1 MDCIYHSYHFQVL
14 GISFSPFGYHAATGS
29 EDNIYWISYQPTQ
42 ILYPKFEP
50 QEGCYLVTSSYDMTA
65 KVWFISNHVDCFI
78 QLNASN
84 LYLFYS
90 VIYMYSTGLVRQ
102 IF

>member
-1 MDCIYHSYHFQVL
+1 
-14 GISFSPFGYHAATGS
+14 
-29 EDNIYWISYQPTQ
+29 
-42 ILYPKFEP
+42 
-50 QEGCYLVTSSYDMTA
+50 MTA